1 MLFVIGLG
9 PSRNFPL
16 SGNSYTCCRRGRPW
30 ASRGGDLHAELAY
43 GDHPSDEV
51 AIHKNVCSDVVHG
64 RALVF
69 DFLSAVDILGLR
81 VSPLAVIL
89 EPKLRIVY
97 DLPFRAR
104 AAGRAL
110 TAIPI
115 VFRAAVRA
123 RPRSARGVV
132 AYVVSAADARP

>member
-69 DFLSAVDILGLR
+69 DFIFRRGYRGASR
-81 VSPLAVIL
+81 V
-89 EPKLRIVY
+89 
-97 DLPFRAR
+97 
-104 AAGRAL
+104 AAGRHPR
-110 TAIPI
+110 TQTSY
-115 VFRAAVRA
+115 RS
-123 RPRSARGVV
+123 RPFFCERG
-132 AYVVSAADARP
+132 RPDER